1 MRVEFTAKAA
11 AQYRSAFDRIAD
23 ANRFASQRFA
33 ARLGERLRQ
42 IGRFP
47 QSGHFVAEFAT
58 LPVRQF
64 IVEPYR
70 FFYRV
75 DEARRIVFIVDVWH
89 GAQLPIYPPL
99 TDVGAPR

>member
-1 MRVEFTAKAA
+1 MSVEFTAKAA
-11 AQYRSAFDRIAD
+11 AQYRLAFDRIAD
-23 ANRFASQRFA
+23 ANRFASQHFA

-70 FFYRV
+70 FFYEI
-75 DEARRIVFIVDVWH
+75 DERSKVVRIVSVWH
-89 GAQLPIYPPL
+89 GAQLPAQPDL
-99 TDVGAPR
+99 HAP